1 MKDPGQNVLGRGTNY
16 HAMQLVVFQNTSYL
30 PAAEDIVLVLD
41 QLRGI
46 DYLNKKGKQFL
57 ASVNF
62 ELKTVFSP
70 LCSS

>member
-46 DYLNKKGKQFL
+46 DLNKKRI
-57 ASVNF
+57 
-62 ELKTVFSP
+62 P
-70 LCSS
+70 